1 MSIWMILLAIAVVV
15 SWVIAI
21 RTLNKEQQGN
31 KATNTMIVAAVLT
44 TLFVMLLFLG
54 RG

>member
-1 MSIWMILLAIAVVV
+1 MNVLLIILAIAVVV
-15 SWVIAI
+15 SWGVA
-21 RTLNKEQQGN
+21 LLALKNNSAGN

-44 TLFVMLLFLG
+44 TLFLMLLFVG